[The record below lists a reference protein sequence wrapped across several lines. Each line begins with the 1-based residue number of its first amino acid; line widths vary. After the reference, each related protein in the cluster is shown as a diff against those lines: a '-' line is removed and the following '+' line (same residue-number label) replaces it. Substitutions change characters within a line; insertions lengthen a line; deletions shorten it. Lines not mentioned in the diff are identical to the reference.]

1 MKQNGKYKVVD
12 LFAGAGGMTLGF
24 HMAGFESKLAVDFD
38 KDSCETYRKNFKN
51 TNVICGDIRKVDNK
65 TILKLTG
72 EMVDVIIGGPPC
84 QGFSALGKKLA
95 DDPRNQLWREYLRIV
110 TLLKPKVWAMENV
123 PELLKSQ
130 EFAEV
135 KKVTEK
141 LGYHIKSD
149 VLNAANY
156 GVPQRRQRAIVL
168 AARIENGLVH
178 PRPTHTNKL
187 ERDLF
192 NPNQKNWVSVRKA
205 FEGLSLK
212 PNGKN
217 WHVSRNPSPLSMKR
231 YAAVPAGGNRFN
243 LPKELQPDCWLN
255 KPTGSTDVFGRL
267 WWDKP
272 SLTVR
277 TEFYKPEKG
286 RYLHPSENRSI
297 TLREG
302 ARLQTFPDE
311 FEFVGKQTSVGRQIG
326 NAVPVKLAYQI
337 ALAVKKHLDENYRS

>member
-1 MKQNGKYKVVD
+1 MPKTKIYKILD

-24 HMAGFESKLAVDFD
+24 HQAGFESIMAVDFD
-38 KDSCETYRKNFKN
+38 KDSCETYKRNFKN
-51 TNVICGDIRKVDNK
+51 SHVVCGDIRKLDNK

-72 EMVDVIIGGPPC
+72 GKVDVIIGGPPC
-84 QGFSALGKKLA
+84 QGFSALGKQLK

-110 TLLKPKVWAMENV
+110 TLLKPKVWVMENV

-135 KKVTEK
+135 RKVTEK
-141 LGYHIKSD
+141 LGYHIKQD
-149 VLNAANY
+149 VLNAADY
-156 GVPQRRQRAIVL
+156 GVPQRRHRAIVL
-168 AARIENGLVH
+168 AARIENGLRH
-178 PRPTHTNKL
+178 PIPTHTNKK
-187 ERDLF
+187 EVDLF
-192 NPNQKNWVSVRKA
+192 NPDQKNWVSVREA

-212 PNGKN
+212 PTGKN
-217 WHVSRNPSPLSMKR
+217 WHVGRNPSPFSLKR
-231 YAAVPAGGNRFN
+231 YAAVPKGGNRFD
-243 LPKELQPDCWLN
+243 LPKELQPNCWLN

-267 WWDKP
+267 WWERP
-272 SLTVR
+272 SLTIR

-302 ARLQTFPDE
+302 ARLQTFPDQ

-326 NAVPVKLAYQI
+326 NAVPVKLAYKI
-337 ALAVKKHLDENYRS
+337 ALAVKKHLDENY

>member
-1 MKQNGKYKVVD
+1 MKLAKKYKVID
-12 LFAGAGGMTLGF
+12 LFSGAGGMTLGF

-51 TNVICGDIRKVDNK
+51 TEVVCGDIRKLDNK

-72 EMVDVIIGGPPC
+72 GKVDVIIGGPPC
-84 QGFSALGKKLA
+84 QGFSALGKKLT

-110 TLLKPKVWAMENV
+110 TLLKPKVWVMENV

-135 KKVTEK
+135 RKVTEK
-141 LGYHIKSD
+141 LGYHIKSN
-149 VLNAANY
+149 VLNAADY
-156 GVPQRRQRAIVL
+156 GVPQRRRRAIVL
-168 AARIENGLVH
+168 AARIDNGLVH
-178 PRPTHTNKL
+178 PKPTHTNKL
-187 ERDLF
+187 EVDLF
-192 NPNQKNWVSVRKA
+192 NPNQKHWVSVREA
-205 FEGLSLK
+205 FEGLASK
-212 PNGKN
+212 PTGEN
-217 WHVSRNPSPLSMKR
+217 WHVGRNPSPLSLKR
-231 YAAVPAGGNRFN
+231 YAAVPAGGNRFD
-243 LPKELQPDCWLN
+243 LPKELQPNCWLN

-326 NAVPVKLAYQI
+326 NAVPVKLAYKI

>member
-1 MKQNGKYKVVD
+1 MKLPKKYKVID

-24 HMAGFESKLAVDFD
+24 HKAGFESTMAVDFD

-51 TNVICGDIRKVDNK
+51 TNVVCGDIRKLDNK

-72 EMVDVIIGGPPC
+72 GKVDVIIGGPPC
-84 QGFSALGKKLA
+84 QGFSALGKQLK

-110 TLLKPKVWAMENV
+110 TLLKPKVWVMENV

-135 KKVTEK
+135 RKVTEK
-141 LGYHIKSD
+141 LGYHIKEA
-149 VLNAANY
+149 VLNAADY
-156 GVPQRRQRAIVL
+156 GVPQRRHRAIVL

-178 PRPTHTNKL
+178 PKPTHTNKR
-187 ERDLF
+187 EVDLF
-192 NPNQKNWVSVRKA
+192 NPNQKSWVSVREA

-212 PNGKN
+212 PTGEN
-217 WHVSRNPSPLSMKR
+217 WHVGRNPSPFSLKR
-231 YAAVPAGGNRFN
+231 YAAIPAGGNRFN
-243 LPKELQPDCWLN
+243 LPKELQPQCWLN

-272 SLTVR
+272 SLTIR

-326 NAVPVKLAYQI
+326 NAVPVKLAYKI
-337 ALAVKKHLDENYRS
+337 ALAVKKHLDENY

>member
-1 MKQNGKYKVVD
+1 MRQNGKYKVID

-38 KDSCETYRKNFKN
+38 KDSCLTYKKNFKN
-51 TNVICGDIRKVDNK
+51 TKVICDDIGKIDNK

-72 EMVDVIIGGPPC
+72 GKVDVIIGGPPC
-84 QGFSALGKKLA
+84 QGFSTLGKKLK

-110 TLLKPKVWAMENV
+110 TLLKPKVWVMENV

-141 LGYHIKSD
+141 LGYHIKSA
-149 VLNAANY
+149 VLNAADY

-178 PRPTHTNKL
+178 PRPTHTNKP

-192 NPNQKNWVSVRKA
+192 NPNQKNWVSVREA

-217 WHVSRNPSPLSMKR
+217 WHVGRNPSPLSLKR
-231 YAAVPAGGNRFN
+231 YMTVPPGGNRFD

-267 WWDKP
+267 WWERP

-302 ARLQTFPDE
+302 ARLQTFPDS

-326 NAVPVKLAYQI
+326 NAVPCRLAYKI
-337 ALAVKKHLDENYRS
+337 ALAVKKHLDENY

>member
-1 MKQNGKYKVVD
+1 MPKTKTYKVID

-24 HMAGFESKLAVDFD
+24 HEAGFESKLAVDFD

-51 TNVICGDIRKVDNK
+51 TNVVCGDIRKLDNK

-72 EMVDVIIGGPPC
+72 GKVDVIIGGPPC
-84 QGFSALGKKLA
+84 QGFSALGKQLK

-110 TLLKPKVWAMENV
+110 TLLKPKVWVMENV

-130 EFAEV
+130 EFDEV
-135 KKVTEK
+135 RKVTEK
-141 LGYHIKSD
+141 LGYHIKEA
-149 VLNAANY
+149 VLNAADY
-156 GVPQRRQRAIVL
+156 GVPQRRHRAIVL

-178 PRPTHTNKL
+178 PKPTHTNKQ
-187 ERDLF
+187 EVDLF
-192 NPNQKNWVSVRKA
+192 NPNQKNWVSVREA
-205 FEGLSLK
+205 FDGLSLK
-212 PNGKN
+212 PTGEN
-217 WHVSRNPSPLSMKR
+217 WHVGRNPSPFSLKR
-231 YAAVPAGGNRFN
+231 YATVPAGGNRFD
-243 LPKELQPDCWLN
+243 LPKELQPQCWLN

-272 SLTVR
+272 SLTIR

-286 RYLHPSENRSI
+286 RYLHPSENRAI

-326 NAVPVKLAYQI
+326 NAVPVKLAYKI
-337 ALAVKKHLDENYRS
+337 ALAVKKHLDENY